1 MTWKT
6 EKKWES
12 KSLIVCCAILPT
24 NKNTKNFIF
33 SELLNRKISFFGK
46 KLGRPVFKYRVYKDS
61 KKYSK
66 DIQNILNYYK
76 NNVDNLEDEI
86 KSGKHIGQ
94 LLSFIEE
101 TEVNLSTKD
110 APLPPIL
117 ELGVFRGGTTICFA
131 KFLKV
136 IDSKRKIFACDTFSG
151 FPYDDRI
158 GREKV
163 GKDNSFNEMYDRT
176 QLGLE
181 KTNYDYVKM
190 KYKKFGVENYIEA
203 IKGGFED
210 TLYQK
215 LSDIKFSFVFS
226 DSDLYKST
234 SFSLEFLKT
243 RMCERGIIAFHNY
256 GKSEFGTWGE
266 TEAVDEFCQKNKMKL
281 NTEKSIPYLKFWL
294 FLSLLDS
301 IRWISDK

>member
-1 MTWKT
+1 MH
-6 EKKWES
+6 
-12 KSLIVCCAILPT
+12 P
-24 NKNTKNFIF
+24 
-33 SELLNRKISFFGK
+33 
-46 KLGRPVFKYRVYKDS
+46 
-61 KKYSK
+61 
-66 DIQNILNYYK
+66 
-76 NNVDNLEDEI
+76 
-86 KSGKHIGQ
+86 
-94 LLSFIEE
+94 
-101 TEVNLSTKD
+101 
-110 APLPPIL
+110 PPIL
-117 ELGVFRGGTTICFA
+117 ELGVFRGGTTTCFA
-131 KFLKV
+131 KFLKA

-158 GREKV
+158 GRKKV
-163 GKDNSFNEMYDRT
+163 GKDNSSNEMYDRNKS
-176 QLGLE
+176 GLE
-181 KTNYDYVKM
+181 KTNYDYVKT

-281 NTEKSIPYLKFWL
+281 NTEKSIPYLKF
-294 FLSLLDS
+294 
-301 IRWISDK
+301 